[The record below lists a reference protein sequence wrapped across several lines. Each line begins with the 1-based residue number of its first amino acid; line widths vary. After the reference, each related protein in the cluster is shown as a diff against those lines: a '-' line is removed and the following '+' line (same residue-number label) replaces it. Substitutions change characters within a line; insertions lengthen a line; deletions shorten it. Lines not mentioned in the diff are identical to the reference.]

1 MDINKAIRKQKK
13 SYTRF
18 LLSMC
23 FIFLLL
29 PLILFI
35 SKKITIFFSLYL
47 SVLEILIMVAVL
59 IRISC
64 EGLKFNYNEYELK
77 IKSGIFEKEINIVC
91 DKVALVHTEEQPE
104 GPEII
109 IITTSRFGNKRIKG
123 VNLEFLAKY
132 PYINY
137 DYYRIKKQSP
147 ENNYYYIIITKG
159 GYHKYELINK
169 IFVSCVHGFFTEEA
183 IDTIKKY
190 RI

>member
-1 MDINKAIRKQKK
+1 MDLNKAIRKQRK

-23 FIFLLL
+23 FIFLFL
-29 PLILFI
+29 PLILVI
-35 SKKITIFFSLYL
+35 SKKITIFFSIYL
-47 SVLEILIMVAVL
+47 SILEILIMVAVI

-77 IKSGIFEKEINIVC
+77 IKSGIFEKKINIDC
-91 DKVALVHTEEQPE
+91 DKVALVHIEEKLE
-104 GPEII
+104 ESEII
-109 IITTSRFGNKRIKG
+109 IITTSRFGTKRIKP
-123 VNLEFLAKY
+123 VNLEFLIKY
-132 PYINY
+132 PYVNFH
-137 DYYRIKKQSP
+137 YYRIKKQAP

-159 GYHKYELINK
+159 GYHKYELLNK